1 MDRPKSPPHIKLTN
15 ALSETFGLSSLVATT
30 VILFVVAICASA
42 TVWFVRSIPPREIT
56 LASGRTGSS
65 FQRYAENY
73 KRILAT
79 HGVKLVV
86 LPSSG
91 SEDNLKL
98 LQQPNSG
105 VDIAFVQMGQS
116 KADDSNEL
124 VSLGS
129 IAYQPLWV
137 FYKNSKRITLL
148 SELAG
153 KRIAIGTIG
162 SGTHTLALNI
172 LHANGIDS
180 APTSLLDLDAE
191 SAAAGLIEGKVDA
204 VFLMGDSASIQ
215 TTRNLVRTTE
225 IHIFSFTQADAY
237 TRKFNYLNR
246 LNLPE
251 GSIDLGQD
259 LPSQD
264 VTLLGPTVE
273 LIARPSLNPA
283 ISDLLLEVAQEVHGK
298 AGLLQ
303 KAGEFPAPLEHGIRI
318 SEDAQRF
325 YRSGKGFLYRTI
337 GSFWLASI
345 INRIVVTFLP
355 VAILIVPTV
364 RFFPIVYKWRIQMRF
379 YYYYRRL
386 LEVEQE
392 ASMPLTRER
401 ESDLLTRL
409 RVIEEAVNRLK
420 VPAAIADQF
429 YALRGHIVFVRE
441 RMLSSGNMG

>member
-1 MDRPKSPPHIKLTN
+1 MERPKSALDTRLTN
-15 ALSETFGLSSLVATT
+15 ALSDTFGLSSLVATS
-30 VILFVVAICASA
+30 VILFILAISA
-42 TVWFVRSIPPREIT
+42 AATIWFVSSIPPRELT
-56 LASGRTGSS
+56 LSSGRTGSS

-79 HGVKLVV
+79 HGVKLKV
-86 LPSSG
+86 LPSGG

-98 LQQPNSG
+98 LLQPNSG
-105 VDIAFVQMGQS
+105 VDIAFVQTGQS
-116 KADDSNEL
+116 KPDEPNDL

-137 FYKNSKRITLL
+137 FYKNSKRIALL

-153 KRIAIGTIG
+153 KRIAIGTTG

-172 LHANGIDS
+172 LHANGIDN

-204 VFLMGDSASIQ
+204 VFLMGDSASTQ
-215 TTRNLVRTTE
+215 TTRNLVRTPE
-225 IHIFSFTQADAY
+225 IYIFSFTQADAY
-237 TRKFNYLNR
+237 TRKFTYLNR
-246 LNLPE
+246 LSLPE

-259 LPSQD
+259 FPSQD

-273 LIARPSLNPA
+273 LIAKPSLNPA
-283 ISDLLLEVAQEVHGK
+283 ISDLMLEVAQEVHGK

-318 SEDAQRF
+318 SDDAQRF
-325 YRSGKGFLYRTI
+325 YKSGKGFLYRTI
-337 GSFWLASI
+337 GSFWLSSI
-345 INRIVVTFLP
+345 INRIVVAFLP
-355 VAILIVPTV
+355 VAILLVPTV
-364 RFFPIVYKWRIQMRF
+364 RFFPIVYKWRVQMRF
-379 YYYYRRL
+379 YYFYRRL

-392 ASMPLTRER
+392 ASKPLTLER
-401 ESDLLTRL
+401 ESDLLSRL
-409 RVIEEAVNRLK
+409 LEIEEAVNRLK

-441 RMLSSGNMG
+441 RLQSQCKMV